1 MAKKKI
7 LYVITKSNWGGAQRY
22 VFDLAMSLP
31 KDQYEVAVACGGGGP
46 LVSRLEEGGIRV
58 IPVPFLTRNIN
69 LLKEFF
75 SLVALWKIFRTER
88 PHIIHLNSSKVG
100 GLGALA
106 GRLAGI
112 PLIIFTA
119 HGWPFAEDRSFVAN
133 AIIYFLSW
141 CTALFSHVV
150 IVVSKKDFWM
160 SQKFSFI
167 TKDEFIFIPNG
178 IHEASIGFLSRTE
191 ARRALKISLPP
202 SLVLIGSITEFTK
215 NKGIRF
221 LIMALR
227 ELPKKTNLALMG
239 DGEEKK
245 DLMRL
250 AEKLGVEDRV
260 HFLGYRLDGAHYLKA
275 FDVFAFPSLKEG
287 LPYAILE
294 ASLAELPIVA
304 TAIGGIPDIL
314 ANEKQALL
322 VPPKDSHALAEAI
335 KKLIQSD
342 ELCTRISRSAHTHV
356 HEAFSFEHMRD
367 RTFEIY
373 ASRIL

>member
-22 VFDLAMSLP
+22 VFDLAQNLP
-31 KDQYEVAVACGGGGP
+31 KDRYEVMVAAGGDGP
-46 LVSRLEEGGIRV
+46 LFSRLQEAGIRT
-58 IPVPFLTRNIN
+58 ISIPFLGRNIN
-69 LLKEFF
+69 PVKELI
-75 SLVALWKIFRTER
+75 SLISFLKIFWQEK
-88 PHIIHLNSSKVG
+88 PDIVHLNSSKVG
-100 GLGALA
+100 GLGAFA

-119 HGWPFAEDRSFVAN
+119 HGWPFAEDRSLLARVV
-133 AIIYFLSW
+133 IWFLSW
-141 CTALFSHVV
+141 CTAFFSHVV
-150 IVVSKKDFWM
+150 IVLSKKDFWM
-160 SQKFSFI
+160 AQKFPLAA
-167 TKDEFIFIPNG
+167 KDKFIFIPNG
-178 IHEASIGFLSRTE
+178 INEPSIGFLSQSE

-202 SLVLIGSITEFTK
+202 SLVLVGSLTEFTH
-215 NKGIRF
+215 NKGVRF
-221 LIMALR
+221 LVAALP
-227 ELPKKTNLALMG
+227 ELPKKVNLALMG

-260 HFLGYRLDGAHYLKA
+260 HFLGYRIDGARYLKA
-275 FDVFAFPSLKEG
+275 FDIFAFPSLKEG

-294 ASLAELPIVA
+294 AALATLPIVA

-314 ANEKQALL
+314 AHEKQALL
-322 VPPKDSHALAEAI
+322 VPPKDPRALAEAI

-342 ELCTRISRSAHTHV
+342 ELCARISRSAHAHV
-356 HEAFSFEHMRD
+356 HDAFSFDHMRD